1 MNARLRQTL
10 MAGMVMIVSVMVGAC
25 AAIQDARTAAEPCPL
40 HVSPEDTDPL
50 AIHCVSDGRLAALD
64 ARGLGQL
71 MDEVAALSD
80 QGEQALRDA
89 LESPDSGPLRQ
100 ALLLLAL
107 DDRGEDARTVELL
120 EAHLSREASSHGG
133 ALLATLLR
141 DQLVARQALRSS
153 LSDARSE
160 RDALQQQL
168 EELKAIER
176 EIRDRDRTPA
186 PNLENER

>member
-1 MNARLRQTL
+1 MTAHLRQVL
-10 MAGMVMIVSVMVGAC
+10 MAGMVMLVSILIGAC

-40 HVSPEDTDPL
+40 HVEDTDPP
-50 AIHCVSDGRLAALD
+50 IMHCRPAGRLAALD
-64 ARGLGQL
+64 AGGLGQL
-71 MDEVAALSD
+71 MDEVGALSE
-80 QGEQALRDA
+80 QGEQALRAA
-89 LESPDSGPLRQ
+89 LDSPDSGPLRQ

-107 DDRGEDARTVELL
+107 DDRGEDARAVELL

-133 ALLATLLR
+133 TLLAILLR
-141 DQLVARQALRSS
+141 DQLLARQALRAS
-153 LSDARSE
+153 LGDARSE

>member
-1 MNARLRQTL
+1 MNARLRQVR
-10 MAGMVMIVSVMVGAC
+10 MAGMVMLVSVLIGAC
-25 AAIQDARTAAEPCPL
+25 AAIQDARPVAEPCPL
-40 HVSPEDTDPL
+40 HVEDTDPPTM
-50 AIHCVSDGRLAALD
+50 HCLPDDRLAALD

-89 LESPDSGPLRQ
+89 LESPGSGPLRQ

-107 DDRGEDARTVELL
+107 DVPGENARAVELL
-120 EAHLSREASSHGG
+120 EVHLSREASSHGG
-133 ALLATLLR
+133 NLLATLLR
-141 DQLVARQALRSS
+141 DQLLARQALRAS